1 MAILDDTRADWN
13 ARPPLRPRT
22 TVAWSDRIGV
32 SWHWIGPGRGP
43 SAGGPHQKCL
53 DQVRDWQYQHQ
64 HKPPPDGPWKDIGYN
79 VLICQHARTIE
90 GRGLEF
96 SGSHSPGVN
105 TSHVGVQFMVGEAGD
120 PPTTAMLAR
129 AVRLRA
135 DIGALGKNIRRDWAH
150 RDDPDAATG
159 CPGNWIA
166 TWVHT
171 GGPTKNA
178 PTSPE
183 EDDMPTTDEI
193 VKGVMAAKVIPANM
207 LVTDPDPDAPNL
219 VTVPRALDL
228 MLRWSLE
235 GRDASLRG
243 EAIAKA
249 LAEKGEALTPAEIDA
264 IGNAV
269 GEKLAGGFDVNL
281 TPKAGA

>member
-13 ARPPLRPRT
+13 ARPPLRALTRVP
-22 TVAWSDRIGV
+22 WSQRIGV

-43 SAGGPHQKCL
+43 SSGGPHQKCL
-53 DQVRDWQYQHQ
+53 DQVRDWQAQHQ
-64 HKPPPDGPWKDIGYN
+64 AKNWKCIGYPA
-79 VLICQHARTIE
+79 LICQHARAIE
-90 GRGLEF
+90 GRGLDTE
-96 SGSHSPGVN
+96 GSHSPGVN
-105 TSHVGVQFMVGEAGD
+105 TLHVGVQFMVGEDGD

-150 RDDPDAATG
+150 RDDPEAATG

-183 EDDMPTTDEI
+183 EDDMAFTLDQIAEAVWAKQLAKPGNDNTESAGSQLGKAHI
-193 VKGVMAAKVIPANM
+193 FAYRAAGDVAG
-207 LVTDPDPDAPNL
+207 LEA
-219 VTVPRALDL
+219 TVAAVV
-228 MLRWSLE
+228 
-235 GRDASLRG
+235 G
-243 EAIAKA
+243 AIAA
-249 LAEKGEALTPAEIDA
+249 LP
-264 IGNAV
+264 
-269 GEKLAGGFDVNL
+269 
-281 TPKAGA
+281 AGASVTPEMLEAALRKVLGSVDGSPA